1 MNDQQVTQLY
11 RDLLTQG
18 FKSENQAAADTIG
31 RFMGSRGEHV
41 RLNNV
46 GRSGEARELWL
57 EMREY
62 AEQVQHLINAGDIVK
77 IEGAQ

>member
-1 MNDQQVTQLY
+1 MNDQHVKQLY
-11 RDLLTQG
+11 RDLLTQEY
-18 FKSENQAAADTIG
+18 KSENQAAADTIG
-31 RFMGSRGEHV
+31 RFMGAHGERM
-41 RLNNV
+41 RLLNV